1 MRTSEGTRSTGR
13 ELCDKKRASAALEQK
28 RKGRGRQT
36 LSVRG
41 KKPPRLPPLDL

>member
-1 MRTSEGTRSTGR
+1 MRIGERARSTR
-13 ELCDKKRASAALEQK
+13 RNFATAKRASAALERK
-28 RKGRGRQT
+28 RKGRGRQK